1 MIGRILNK
9 PVDITPISIIQ
20 CKTLSEQ
27 KEIGSFEYKRQ
38 DFEDKTSTNTKK
50 EN

>member
-1 MIGRILNK
+1 MFGRILNK
-9 PVDITPISIIQ
+9 PVNITPINIIQ
-20 CKTLSEQ
+20 CKILAEQ
-27 KEIGSFEYKRQ
+27 REIGSFEYKRQ